1 MSRRITGYLLVTLA
15 VVGACDRSDAK
26 NLTTEQAQQVEA
38 ARQASI
44 TSTQQLLGRPLTE
57 PEKDCIHVD
66 FDDGRVRGRIAPPLS
81 EKWLVSVALAEVTG
95 SENVTIIFVPL
106 VESVA
111 EETVGAAT
119 SAFTATVALLLVRLV
134 PNGVVTTTE

>member
-26 NLTTEQAQQVEA
+26 KLTTEQAQQVEA

-81 EKWLVSVALAEVTG
+81 ETLKKRQAELLERYKG
-95 SENVTIIFVPL
+95 GN
-106 VESVA
+106 A
-111 EETVGAAT
+111 GGAPARGGDG
-119 SAFTATVALLLVRLV
+119 AQ
-134 PNGVVTTTE
+134 